1 MTESP
6 PSAFRR
12 LLERQPTPAQRE
24 RLAQLRDE
32 LALAEHDALWSL
44 LELVEGYYA
53 SLLQRQ
59 NDQPSQPTSSSTG
72 KPWRLLALAIGGQV
86 LLLAGAMY
94 VGARAA
100 NGGAI
105 TWSSCG
111 HMSEPQNWIALILGA
126 PAGWLALACA
136 VPTLAH
142 VARVGWR
149 VRAQEPL
156 VGWIISSTSA
166 LTAAGLAGLLLW
178 LL

>member
-1 MTESP
+1 MNEST

-53 SLLQRQ
+53 SLPQRQ
-59 NDQPSQPTSSSTG
+59 DGQPTSSSTG
-72 KPWRLLALAIGGQV
+72 KPWRLLALALGGQV

-111 HMSEPQNWIALILGA
+111 HTTEPQNWTALILGA
-126 PAGWLALACA
+126 PAGWLALACV
-136 VPTLAH
+136 VPILVH

-149 VRAQEPL
+149 VRAEEPL

-166 LTAAGLAGLLLW
+166 LAAAGLVGLLLW